1 MQTHSTRGF
10 RGCGREWR
18 AALAAAMAVMLGAGA
33 NAANAADAASAT
45 TTANAAAAMADA
57 PQTVRSPEG
66 GVRAGCVE
74 VEVNGQR
81 SPSYDCL
88 TNQLQP
94 SSSPAAAGRAAGLE
108 SEDIANRPG
117 NQVGGQ
123 FNWSATSQR
132 MGNSFGHSATP
143 QRPATP
149 PPAPLIPG
157 R

>member
-1 MQTHSTRGF
+1 MDGLTFLTGRHAMKAENTWGF
-10 RGCGREWR
+10 RAPAMVSG
-18 AALAAAMAVMLGAGA
+18 ASIASVLALTLGAIGHVS
-33 NAANAADAASAT
+33 AADEASRT
-45 TTANAAAAMADA
+45 
-57 PQTVRSPEG
+57 
-66 GVRAGCVE
+66 RAGCVD

-94 SSSPAAAGRAAGLE
+94 ASSPLAGGRAPGLE
-108 SEDIANRPG
+108 SEDIANKPS
-117 NQVGGQ
+117 NQIGGQ

-132 MGNSFGHSATP
+132 MGNAFGNSATP

-149 PPAPLIPG
+149 PPAPIIPG

>member
-1 MQTHSTRGF
+1 MKAESTRGF
-10 RGCGREWR
+10 RGVVPVWAAAG
-18 AALAAAMAVMLGAGA
+18 AAAFALALSVAGPVSAAGA
-33 NAANAADAASAT
+33 DDASHASG
-45 TTANAAAAMADA
+45 AAAAHA
-57 PQTVRSPEG
+57 
-66 GVRAGCVE
+66 RAGCVD

-94 SSSPAAAGRAAGLE
+94 ASSPLAGGRAPGLE
-108 SEDIANRPG
+108 SEDIANKPG
-117 NQVGGQ
+117 NQIGGQ

-132 MGNSFGHSATP
+132 MGNAFGNSATP

-149 PPAPLIPG
+149 PPTPIIPG

>member
-1 MQTHSTRGF
+1 MQTHSTRGL
-10 RGCGREWR
+10 RWHVGGWR
-18 AALAAAMAVMLGAGA
+18 TTLAGAVALMFGASAQAAMAGTT
-33 NAANAADAASAT
+33 ADAALQT
-45 TTANAAAAMADA
+45 GGTRTAGSR
-57 PQTVRSPEG
+57 V
-66 GVRAGCVE
+66 GCVD

-94 SSSPAAAGRAAGLE
+94 ASSPLAGSRAPGLE
-108 SEDIANRPG
+108 SEGIANRPG

-132 MGNSFGHSATP
+132 MGNNFGNSATP

-149 PPAPLIPG
+149 QAPLIPG